1 MALIYSQVIS
11 LRVSDT
17 LCWNPSRRGIFEVRS
32 YYFVLIQPH
41 PEENF
46 PWKYVWRAKVPPRV
60 AFFTWTAAL
69 GKILTTENL
78 RKRRVIILDWCCMC
92 KSSRESTD
100 HLLLHC
106 PVAWELW
113 SMVWILFGT
122 LWVMPRSVVD
132 LLTCWMGSLGNS
144 EAGKVWKMIPHCI
157 MWCLWRE
164 RNDRTFNGVEKSIPA
179 LKFYFLHTLLDW
191 SKASHL
197 DFSSSLSDLVDLCSA
212 RLWCFLS
219 SFLFHSGSLTV
230 YLFGSFPFNEI
241 ITYKKKIDCLIV
253 GWHMM

>member
-1 MALIYSQVIS
+1 MNSFMALIYSQVIS
-11 LRVSDT
+11 PGVSDT
-17 LCWNPSRRGIFEVRS
+17 LCWNPSSRGIFEVCS
-32 YYFVLIQPH
+32 YYYVLIQPH

-46 PWKYVWRAKVPPRV
+46 PWKCVWKAKVPPRV

-92 KSSRESTD
+92 KSSGESTN

-113 SMVWILFGT
+113 SMVCILFGT
-122 LWVMPRSVVD
+122 PWVMPRSVVD
-132 LLTCWMGSLGNS
+132 LLTCWKGSLGNS

-212 RLWCFLS
+212 RL
-219 SFLFHSGSLTV
+219 
-230 YLFGSFPFNEI
+230 
-241 ITYKKKIDCLIV
+241 
-253 GWHMM
+253 

>member
-1 MALIYSQVIS
+1 V
-11 LRVSDT
+11 
-17 LCWNPSRRGIFEVRS
+17 
-32 YYFVLIQPH
+32 
-41 PEENF
+41 
-46 PWKYVWRAKVPPRV
+46 WKAKVPPRV

-92 KSSRESTD
+92 KSSGESTN

-113 SMVWILFGT
+113 SMVCILFGT
-122 LWVMPRSVVD
+122 PWVMPRSVVD
-132 LLTCWMGSLGNS
+132 LFTCWKGSLGNS

-179 LKFYFLHTLLDW
+179 LKFYFLLCTL
-191 SKASHL
+191 S
-197 DFSSSLSDLVDLCSA
+197 
-212 RLWCFLS
+212 
-219 SFLFHSGSLTV
+219 
-230 YLFGSFPFNEI
+230 
-241 ITYKKKIDCLIV
+241 
-253 GWHMM
+253 

>member
-1 MALIYSQVIS
+1 MALVNSFMALIYSQVIS
-11 LRVSDT
+11 PGVSDS
-17 LCWNPSRRGIFEVRS
+17 LCWKPSRRGIFEVRS
-32 YYFVLIQPH
+32 YYYVLIQPH
-41 PEENF
+41 PEDNF
-46 PWKYVWRAKVPPRV
+46 PWKCVWRAKVPPRV

-69 GKILTTENL
+69 GKILTTDNL

-92 KSSRESTD
+92 KSSGESTN

-113 SMVWILFGT
+113 SMVCILFGT

-132 LLTCWMGSLGNS
+132 LLTCWKGSLGNS

-179 LKFYFLHTLLDW
+179 LKFYFLDTLLDW

-197 DFSSSLSDLVDLCSA
+197 DLSSSLSDLVDLCSA
-212 RLWCFLS
+212 RL
-219 SFLFHSGSLTV
+219 
-230 YLFGSFPFNEI
+230 
-241 ITYKKKIDCLIV
+241 
-253 GWHMM
+253 